1 MHFCDSII
9 PCQILIARENDTCRK
24 DHGQTRFAFLK
35 SIKKLI
41 RMSDSQHILIE
52 REVTG
57 VRRGDGYYTLE
68 ALMHRAQCQYAML
81 YGWRIMT

>member
-1 MHFCDSII
+1 
-9 PCQILIARENDTCRK
+9 
-24 DHGQTRFAFLK
+24 
-35 SIKKLI
+35 
-41 RMSDSQHILIE
+41 MSNSQHVLIE

-57 VRRGDGYYTLE
+57 VCRGDGYYTLE